1 MLGLYLLEMVANF
14 SQYRGSVG
22 IFNNRIFSVHSKI
35 SHFTCL
41 CDNNNNNNNNN
52 NNKPV
57 DNKNRLVDEEGK
69 PVGGYRRSMQN
80 IWKERYGT
88 EITEQC
94 VTRQG

>member
-14 SQYRGSVG
+14 SQYWGSVG

-41 CDNNNNNNNNN
+41 CDNNNN
-52 NNKPV
+52 KPV
-57 DNKNRLVDEEGK
+57 DNKNRLVDKEGK

-80 IWKERYGT
+80 IWKEQYGT